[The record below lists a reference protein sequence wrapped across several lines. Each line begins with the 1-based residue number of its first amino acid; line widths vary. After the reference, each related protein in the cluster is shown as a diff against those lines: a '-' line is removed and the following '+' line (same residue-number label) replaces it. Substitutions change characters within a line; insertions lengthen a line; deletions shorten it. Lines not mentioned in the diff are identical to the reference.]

1 MTPSTQVRSAAIPFI
16 ISLFVDKC
24 QIKDLLC
31 YCSVIMS
38 ASSIMKGWEQ
48 GQHYWLCLRPYY
60 VWLAY
65 RIWGL
70 DKGPLGWDRLTAG
83 SPGQRLRFE
92 ICWQIQRRTTTAGD
106 SLCSC
111 GHKGSLT
118 GTLEQSFETPATCAK
133 FTQSLSIV
141 RTIASIQNL
150 ALLARHR
157 AGVLPGMKLLLC
169 SEELHVDPMSLSF
182 NNFVKKSAMF
192 WEIGRM
198 VQWMLWPLK
207 IRWCVFGALLK

>member
-1 MTPSTQVRSAAIPFI
+1 MFTRGSRGSRRKSLLFIVASGPRPNLNALSRRDKSHVANRPFI

-92 ICWQIQRRTTTAGD
+92 ICWQIQRRTTTEGD

-118 GTLEQSFETPATCAK
+118 GTLEQSFETPPRAPNLR
-133 FTQSLSIV
+133 SLS
-141 RTIASIQNL
+141 L
-150 ALLARHR
+150 
-157 AGVLPGMKLLLC
+157 
-169 SEELHVDPMSLSF
+169 
-182 NNFVKKSAMF
+182 
-192 WEIGRM
+192 
-198 VQWMLWPLK
+198 
-207 IRWCVFGALLK
+207 